1 VSTKTKTSTAKAT
14 ADAGRAR
21 QRLRTRRLLLA
32 TAARLIETG
41 GWPTVAEVA
50 DAAEVSRR
58 TAYRYFPTQAKMFV
72 EAALEGLRPV
82 MEAALAATPSG
93 ATTVDLETRVDRLVV
108 AMQRLASENEHLLR
122 MMIHLTVLEPASGK
136 QPRRGSRRIDWIE
149 SALQPMRARL
159 SEGRFQRLVSALA
172 VAAGIESLVVLRDI
186 RGLPTQQAVDT
197 SRWIARSLVRQA
209 LADEKAARARK
220 RKT

>member
-1 VSTKTKTSTAKAT
+1 MSTKAKTHAAR
-14 ADAGRAR
+14 AAPDAGRAR

-72 EAALEGLRPV
+72 EAALEGLRPA
-82 MEAALAATPSG
+82 MEAALAATPPG
-93 ATTVDLETRVDRLVV
+93 TATGDLEARVDGLVV
-108 AMQRLASENEHLLR
+108 AMQRLAADNEHLLR

-136 QPRRGSRRIDWIE
+136 QPRRGTRRIDWIE
-149 SALQPMRARL
+149 SALQPMKGRL
-159 SEGRFQRLVSALA
+159 SEAGFQRLVSALA
-172 VAAGIESLVVLRDI
+172 VAAGIEALVVLRDI
-186 RGLPTQQAVDT
+186 RGLPIQQAVDT

-209 LADEKAARARK
+209 LADEKAARTRK